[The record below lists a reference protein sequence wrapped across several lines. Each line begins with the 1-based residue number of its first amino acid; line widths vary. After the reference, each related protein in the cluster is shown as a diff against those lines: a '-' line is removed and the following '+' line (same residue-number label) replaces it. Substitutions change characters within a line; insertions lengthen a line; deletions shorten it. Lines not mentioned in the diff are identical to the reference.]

1 SMVKI
6 PSLGWSSLS
15 SPNASHGQTSP
26 SHMGQSSWPQSG
38 IGFLLGVEQVLEF
51 RDRVHAVVG
60 VAGGVGPAPP
70 VEGRLDVLEGVQ
82 QPIAFLDQLSDTG
95 VSGFA
100 RVCGAPVKF
109 VQDCLFDV
117 AGGVVGASPGG
128 VAGGIVGIERTKPF
142 GLDDVDDAVVK
153 ARG

>member
-1 SMVKI
+1 
-6 PSLGWSSLS
+6 
-15 SPNASHGQTSP
+15 
-26 SHMGQSSWPQSG
+26 
-38 IGFLLGVEQVLEF
+38 
-51 RDRVHAVVG
+51 
-60 VAGGVGPAPP
+60 
-70 VEGRLDVLEGVQ
+70 VQ

-153 ARG
+153 ARGFRHGDGVEWPVGVTDRLHGDPVGVLVGVVGE